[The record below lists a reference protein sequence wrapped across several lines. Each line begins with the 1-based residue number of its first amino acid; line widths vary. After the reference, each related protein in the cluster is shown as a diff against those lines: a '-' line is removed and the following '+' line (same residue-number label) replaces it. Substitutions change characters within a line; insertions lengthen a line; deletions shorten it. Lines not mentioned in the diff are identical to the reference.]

1 MCDTCG
7 CHAPTA
13 DGRPDRRLILEI
25 SLLDKNRRLAERNR
39 AHFTSR
45 GLTVLNLMSA
55 PGSGKT
61 RLLESTLPALS
72 TLPVPPALSAL
83 PALPGLSTGTCAV
96 IEGDLQ
102 TERDAERIRAT
113 GTPAVQIN
121 TGKGCHLEADA
132 VFLALAGLPLEL
144 RLLFIENV
152 GNLVCPAAFDL
163 GESHRVVLLSVT
175 EGEDKPLKYP
185 DLFVGADLVLLTKI
199 DLLPYLD
206 YDLGLARQYLAEV
219 APGLPVL
226 ALSARSGEGMER
238 WMDWLCQTI
247 SATPIP

>member
-25 SLLDKNRRLAERNR
+25 SLLDKNRRLAGRNR
-39 AHFTSR
+39 AHFAAR

-72 TLPVPPALSAL
+72 ALPVLSN
-83 PALPGLSTGTCAV
+83 GTCAV

-102 TERDAERIRAT
+102 TRRDAERIRAA

-121 TGKGCHLEADA
+121 TGKGCHLDAEA
-132 VFLALAGLPLEL
+132 VFGALEGLPADL
-144 RLLFIENV
+144 RLLIIENV

-163 GESHRVVLLSVT
+163 GESRRVVLLSVT

-185 DLFVGADLVLLTKI
+185 DMFVGADLVLLTKI